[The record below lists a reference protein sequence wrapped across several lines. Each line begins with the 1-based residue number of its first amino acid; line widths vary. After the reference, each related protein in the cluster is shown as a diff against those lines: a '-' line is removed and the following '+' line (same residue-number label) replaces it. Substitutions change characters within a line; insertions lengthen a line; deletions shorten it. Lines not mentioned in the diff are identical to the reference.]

1 MTAIHL
7 STNLHEKMEYILAEF
22 IGESH
27 AAGIIEKGKES
38 YESNTFNITYNIN
51 YNLYIINV
59 LFEDTSP
66 KLNKVSM
73 FNRIADNY
81 FDEED
86 KNELQKYYMDYCSTI
101 RWSQRRRDKWLENKN
116 YYIYMIGHLF
126 AKTNKQFIM
135 EQIEFVTI
143 EILK

>member
-22 IGESH
+22 IGELE
-27 AAGIIEKGKES
+27 AEGIIEKAKES
-38 YESNTFNITYNIN
+38 FKSTFNLNYNIY
-51 YNLYIINV
+51 YNIYIINE

-81 FDEED
+81 FNEED
-86 KNELQKYYMDYCSTI
+86 KNELQKYYMDYYTAI
-101 RWSQRRRDKWLENKN
+101 RWSQRRKDKWLENKN
-116 YYIYMIGHLF
+116 YYMYMIGHLF
-126 AKTNKQFIM
+126 SKTNKQFIM
-135 EQIEFVTI
+135 EQIECISSIVI
-143 EILK
+143 R

>member
-1 MTAIHL
+1 MTAIQL

-27 AAGIIEKGKES
+27 TAGIIEKAQES
-38 YESNTFNITYNIN
+38 FKSNFNLNHNI
-51 YNLYIINV
+51 YYILYITNE
-59 LFEDTSP
+59 LFQDTSP

-81 FDEED
+81 FNEED
-86 KNELQKYYMDYCSTI
+86 KNELQKYYMDYCSAI
-101 RWSQRRRDKWLENKN
+101 RWNQKRRDKWLENKN
-116 YYIYMIGHLF
+116 YYMYMIGHLF

-135 EQIEFVTI
+135 EQIECVTS
-143 EILK
+143 ENLK

>member
-1 MTAIHL
+1 MTAIQL

-27 AAGIIEKGKES
+27 TAGIIEKAKES
-38 YESNTFNITYNIN
+38 YESNTFNKSYNIN
-51 YNLYIINV
+51 YHFYIINV

-81 FDEED
+81 FNEED
-86 KNELQKYYMDYCSTI
+86 KNELQKYYMDYCTAI
-101 RWSQRRRDKWLENKN
+101 RWSQKRRDVWLENKN
-116 YYIYMIGHLF
+116 YYMYMIGHLF

-135 EQIEFVTI
+135 EQIECVSSDN
-143 EILK
+143 LK

>member
-1 MTAIHL
+1 MTNQF
-7 STNLHEKMEYILAEF
+7 SEKLQEKIEF
-22 IGESH
+22 TISQYIGELYDI
-27 AAGIIEKGKES
+27 GIIEQSKEY
-38 YESNTFNITYNIN
+38 YETHSFNLN
-51 YNLYIINV
+51 YDLYIINT
-59 LFEDTSP
+59 LFHDTSP
-66 KLNKVSM
+66 KYNKVMM
-73 FNRIADNY
+73 FNQIEPNY
-81 FDEED
+81 FNEED